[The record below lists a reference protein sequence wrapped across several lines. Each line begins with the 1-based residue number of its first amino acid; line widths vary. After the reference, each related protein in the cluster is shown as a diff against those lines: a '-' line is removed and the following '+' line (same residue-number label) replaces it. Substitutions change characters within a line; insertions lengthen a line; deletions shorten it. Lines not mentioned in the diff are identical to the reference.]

1 MAATGAFASLTNSL
15 LSRPRVI
22 YRQPS
27 TAPTSGGSIPVSRL
41 PTTPPPQVAG
51 GGMTPPTTV
60 YPVNVDPS
68 GTGGAQPVSTFGGG
82 TTSGGTA
89 TGFVPSTGGGTQP
102 TAEGTTVTT
111 PGSTTG
117 AGSGGG
123 TSTDSALLALLASAF
138 KPQDISQPY
147 GPIASGPTVAP
158 SAGGGPNPIALLLLG
173 IIAVVG
179 VMWYMNRQKRA
190 A

>member
-1 MAATGAFASLTNSL
+1 MAATGAFASLTNTL

-27 TAPTSGGSIPVSRL
+27 TAPTSGGSIPINRL

-51 GGMTPPTTV
+51 GGMTPPATV

-68 GTGGAQPVSTFGGG
+68 GGGGAQPVSPLGG
-82 TTSGGTA
+82 SGG
-89 TGFVPSTGGGTQP
+89 GFVPSTGGGTQP
-102 TAEGTTVTT
+102 TSDTPGTTTG
-111 PGSTTG
+111 GSTTG
-117 AGSGGG
+117 AGTGGG
-123 TSTDSALLALLASAF
+123 GAGTDSQLLALLASAF

-179 VMWYMNRQKRA
+179 VMWYMNRNKRA